1 MAEDTSILEDYMK
14 KGLEK
19 GFNINYIKNTLI
31 QHGHSPK
38 KVETAANNIGGLR
51 YPEKL
56 KPHLEDAGLVKK
68 SSRASMML
76 TIVLIAL
83 IISLGFI
90 AVDYFV
96 NKSKVQKAE
105 SKLDEIKELGVNI
118 DDLSATMK
126 NQLNLLKEKDLSIE
140 EKEKIIEEQIKT
152 IENINTKI
160 ENQRLKVNE
169 LLLEIMNRMIGRMS
183 E

>member
-1 MAEDTSILEDYMK
+1 MVEDTSILEDYMK

-38 KVETAANNIGGLR
+38 KVETAANNLGGLR

-56 KPHLEDAGLVKK
+56 KPHFEEAGLAKKGSK
-68 SSRASMML
+68 SSVIL
-76 TIVLIAL
+76 TIILVAL
-83 IISLGFI
+83 IVSLAFI
-90 AVDYFV
+90 TTNYFV

-105 SKLDEIKELGVNI
+105 SKLDEIKQLGVNI

-140 EKEKIIEEQIKT
+140 EKQKIIEEQIKT
-152 IENINTKI
+152 IEDINTKI
-160 ENQRLKVNE
+160 ESQRKKVNE
-169 LLLEIMNRMIGRMS
+169 LLLDIMNRMIGRMS